1 MARLLQWTALA
12 LAVPA
17 LSGCRGPQS
26 ALDPAS
32 ATASELARLWWVM
45 SSVAGLVLLLVSVLW
60 LYALLRAPRQHSQP
74 EAARIQR
81 RLLIGGGLLL
91 PTLSVS
97 ALLFYGVNAARGMLP
112 LEDAALRV
120 SITGHQWWWE
130 VRYPQSGVVTAN
142 QLILP
147 VGRPVDIE
155 VTSADVIHAFWVPS
169 LGGKLDMT
177 PGRRGVVR
185 LQADREGVFR
195 GQCSEFC
202 GTQHAHMILHVE
214 ALAEERF
221 ADWLS
226 LREQRAAIAPPE
238 GAAGALFAQRCG
250 LCHRVAG
257 VSEGQRAPDL
267 SDLASRPTL
276 GAGVIANDAAGLRR
290 WLREHQRLK
299 PGNGMPNH
307 DDVDETTLDAL
318 AAWLEDLA
326 P

>member
-1 MARLLQWTALA
+1 MSPVLEWTALA
-12 LAVPA
+12 LAVPLLA
-17 LSGCRGPQS
+17 GCQGPQS

-32 ATASELARLWWVM
+32 AAARELARLWWVM

-60 LYALLRAPRQHSQP
+60 LYALFRAPRQYPQP
-74 EAARIQR
+74 QARRIQR

-112 LEDAALRV
+112 LGEAPLRLE
-120 SITGHQWWWE
+120 ITGHQWWWE
-130 VRYPQSGVVTAN
+130 VRYPQGDVVTAN

-147 VGRPVDIE
+147 VGVPVDIE
-155 VTSADVIHAFWVPS
+155 VSSADVIHAFWVPR

-177 PGRRGVVR
+177 PGRRHRVR

-195 GQCSEFC
+195 GQCAEFC

-214 ALAEERF
+214 ALPPERF
-221 ADWLS
+221 DVWLQA
-226 LREQRAAIAPPE
+226 RTQRAAIAPAP
-238 GAAGALFAQRCG
+238 GAAGELFASRCA

-257 VSEGQRAPDL
+257 VSDGRRGPDL
-267 SDLASRPTL
+267 TDLASRPTL

-299 PGNGMPNH
+299 PGNGMPDH
-307 DDVDETTLDAL
+307 DAVDEATLEVL
-318 AAWLEDLA
+318 AVWLEGLA

>member
-1 MARLLQWTALA
+1 MSHVVEWTALA
-12 LAVPA
+12 LAVPTLA
-17 LSGCRGPQS
+17 GCRGPQS

-32 ATASELARLWWVM
+32 ATATELGVLWWVM
-45 SSVAGLVLLLVSVLW
+45 SSVAGLVLLLVSMLW
-60 LYALLRAPRQHSQP
+60 LYALFRSPRQYSQL

-97 ALLFYGVNAARGMLP
+97 ALLLYGVNAARGMLA

-130 VRYPQSGVVTAN
+130 VRYLHSGVVTAN

-185 LQADREGVFR
+185 LQADREDVFR

-202 GTQHAHMILHVE
+202 GTQHAHMSLHVE
-214 ALAEERF
+214 ALPAKRF
-221 ADWLS
+221 ADWLAR
-226 LREQRAAIAPPE
+226 REQRVAIAPAD
-238 GAAGALFAQRCG
+238 GAAGELFATRCG

-257 VSEGQRAPDL
+257 VSAGQRAPDL

-307 DDVDETTLDAL
+307 DDVDQATLDAL
-318 AAWLEDLA
+318 AAWLGGLA

>member
-1 MARLLQWTALA
+1 MARVLQWTAWG
-12 LAVPA
+12 LAVPGLA
-17 LSGCRGPQS
+17 GCRGPQS

-32 ATASELARLWWVM
+32 ATAGELARLWWVM
-45 SSVAGLVLLLVSVLW
+45 SGVAGAVLLLVSMLW
-60 LYALLRAPRQHSQP
+60 LYALLRAPRQYSQP
-74 EAARIQR
+74 QARRIQR

-97 ALLFYGVNAARGMLP
+97 ALLLYGVNAARGMLP

-130 VRYPQSGVVTAN
+130 VRYPQGGVVTAN
-142 QLILP
+142 QLVLP

-155 VTSADVIHAFWVPS
+155 VSSADVIHAFWVPS

-185 LQADREGVFR
+185 LQAEREGVFR

-202 GTQHAHMILHVE
+202 GAQHAHMILHVE
-214 ALAEERF
+214 ALPAERF
-221 ADWLS
+221 ADWLAR
-226 LREQRAAIAPPE
+226 REQRAAIAP
-238 GAAGALFAQRCG
+238 AAGTAGAVFAERCG

-257 VSEGQRAPDL
+257 LSEGRRAPDL

-307 DDVDETTLDAL
+307 DDVDEATLDAL
-318 AAWLEDLA
+318 ASWLEGLA